1 MFSQTIM
8 NIEQI
13 ETEFFALP
21 RDSQVV
27 LLTRL
32 LEYVANAEIDS
43 EIADVWVEEAEQRDQ
58 AIDGGQVLPK
68 SAEEVFER
76 ILSSLR

>member
-1 MFSQTIM
+1 M